1 MTARRDVNYMAGL
14 EQILV
19 VFIIIIFSIS
29 AFQSSYIIYEEMQ
42 EEYEGF
48 SEEKNNKVVLAE
60 IRNFYDIFVF
70 YLIGKQGFSKTEA
83 INSLNY
89 LTDIL

>member
-29 AFQSSYIIYEEMQ
+29 AFQSSYRTLC
-42 EEYEGF
+42 
-48 SEEKNNKVVLAE
+48 K
-60 IRNFYDIFVF
+60 
-70 YLIGKQGFSKTEA
+70 
-83 INSLNY
+83 SLK
-89 LTDIL
+89 